1 MNKKNIIIISIS
13 VIIVILVSI
22 LSYTF
27 AYFAFSANNTNTI
40 TGDAATPDIKLEVTK
55 ITPTEEYNSL
65 KLVPLLDTAISKAV
79 KGETGQGSCIDSN
92 GNLSCQVYKIK
103 VTNTGTVNLVLRGKI
118 KIEPQNTSSNF
129 SNIKWTR
136 LSNSTTVINVTDKH
150 LGQTESFID
159 QNITLNKNTSSEY
172 YFALWISETISY
184 PQNSIDSG
192 EFIGTVT
199 FEDDNGLGATAK
211 FNS

>member
-1 MNKKNIIIISIS
+1 MNKKNIIIIIISI
-13 VIIVILVSI
+13 ITVILVSV

-27 AYFAFSANNTNTI
+27 AYFAFKSSDSNTI
-40 TGDAATPDIKLEVTK
+40 TGNAATSDIKLEVTK
-55 ITPTEEYNSL
+55 VTPSSVNSNL

-79 KGETGQGSCIDSN
+79 LGEGGQSSCIDSN
-92 GNLSCQVYKIK
+92 GNLSCQVYKLE

-118 KIEPQNTSSNF
+118 KIEPQNTSSTY
-129 SNIKWTR
+129 SNIKWTE
-136 LSNSTTVINVTDKH
+136 LSDSKTVIDSDNIH
-150 LGQTESFID
+150 QGQIESFID
-159 QNITLNKNTSSEY
+159 QNVTLNKNNKIEY